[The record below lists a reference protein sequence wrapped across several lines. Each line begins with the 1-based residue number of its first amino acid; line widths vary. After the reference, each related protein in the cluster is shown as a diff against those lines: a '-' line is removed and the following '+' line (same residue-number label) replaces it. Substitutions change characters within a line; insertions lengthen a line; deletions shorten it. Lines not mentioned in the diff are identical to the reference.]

1 MAVVIGKELAGVEDI
16 LFGMTTVIQTRQ
28 GIAYSITM
36 LNSSHV
42 PHSDTESIGEHFD
55 FTDDKLAEF
64 DTAIVAIN
72 AALDQK
78 SDINHTHDGVYEP
91 VDATILKNADI
102 GVSVEAYDATILKD
116 ADIGVNVQA
125 YEDYAVVAED
135 NAIDFTEKNFE
146 LTATAANIT
155 AVNVP
160 TDVKEGTILV
170 HNAENITGWGA
181 EFKFKTVPTDLTG
194 DEAFSYFVENA
205 TTIWIGRVQ

>member
-16 LFGMTTVIQTRQ
+16 LFGMTAVIQTRQ
-28 GIAYSITM
+28 GSAYSITM

-91 VDATILKNADI
+91 VDATILK
-102 GVSVEAYDATILKD
+102 D

-170 HNAENITGWGA
+170 HSAENITGWGA